1 MTVIKGRMADDLYRI
16 TTRIPTKF
24 LLNTTYPRYF
34 RYCSL
39 RIVKFLIDDSTY
51 KDGFRE
57 YDYEI
62 KQILLKNLIK
72 SVPLGSICGCPPKR
86 YQSEG
91 ESQKIIK
98 ENKENQSVNTNDS
111 TLKKLRKCHIVYA
124 VSIIIQSCDY
134 TGDGMLQRFKAILF
148 V

>member
-1 MTVIKGRMADDLYRI
+1 MEYENPKNNPMVENDKDDSILDSDEGEYHDTNVEI
-16 TTRIPTKF
+16 T
-24 LLNTTYPRYF
+24 LW
-34 RYCSL
+34 SEQ
-39 RIVKFLIDDSTY
+39 FLIDDSTY

-111 TLKKLRKCHIVYA
+111 TLKKLRKCRSFQETVH
-124 VSIIIQSCDY
+124 D
-134 TGDGMLQRFKAILF
+134 LQNCKVLSEKN
-148 V
+148 

>member
-1 MTVIKGRMADDLYRI
+1 MEYENPKNNPMVENDK
-16 TTRIPTKF
+16 
-24 LLNTTYPRYF
+24 
-34 RYCSL
+34 
-39 RIVKFLIDDSTY
+39 DDSILDSDEGEYHDTNVEITLWS
-51 KDGFRE
+51 DGFRE

-111 TLKKLRKCHIVYA
+111 TLKKLRKCRSFQETVH
-124 VSIIIQSCDY
+124 D
-134 TGDGMLQRFKAILF
+134 LQNCKVLSEKN
-148 V
+148 